1 MPNKSDQVNYKLKLI
16 LSDWTNIWYIYLYIF
31 YYNWKW
37 VSSVSIIVQLNFKSN
52 NDIVNEFKLI
62 INAKSWNNIEIES

>member
-52 NDIVNEFKLI
+52 NDIVNEFKWLLYQVM
-62 INAKSWNNIEIES
+62 E